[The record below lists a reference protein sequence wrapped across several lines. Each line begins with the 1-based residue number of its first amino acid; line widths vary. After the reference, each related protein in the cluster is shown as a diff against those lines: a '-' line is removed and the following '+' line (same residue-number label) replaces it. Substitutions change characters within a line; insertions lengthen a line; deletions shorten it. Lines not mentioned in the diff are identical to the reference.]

1 MVRYQEIAHS
11 LELGLAAAG
20 GVSRAIP
27 SEHELCERYGASRT
41 TIRAALKQLQDQGLI
56 ERRQGQGTFYRP
68 RHIAK
73 HLGSLVDF
81 HSEARM
87 AGRLPTTRVVSL
99 SARTATPDE
108 AALFSKAIA
117 SRGIVDLVRLRCLD
131 DEPAV
136 LQRSRLGA
144 SVLGEVSARDLVDTS
159 LYRYLA
165 ACRSINV
172 ATVEETLEPLAIDA
186 DAADKAAHFIM
197 VADSFHLPIVF
208 LADNPGMLPGSRSE
222 KTGVLRAGAR
232 MFAAQTAATTLKL
245 HVTLRKAY
253 GFGSMVMSLLGFD
266 GQEATFAFPG
276 ATMGA
281 MSAAALSRASHAES
295 DLSALLREAELT
307 ASYRS
312 ADHLGFDELIDPRE
326 TRDQLLAALQ
336 RGLRSRQAAA
346 EPVRRTVILP

>member
-108 AALFSKAIA
+108 AALFGKAIA

-165 ACRSINV
+165 ASRSIHV

-186 DAADKAAHFIM
+186 DAADHLKIAAGT
-197 VADSFHLPIVF
+197 AVF
-208 LADNPGMLPGSRSE
+208 RSRRIARD
-222 KTGVLRAGAR
+222 LAGAVIEVSDNLIR
-232 MFAAQTAATTLKL
+232 GDIYRF
-245 HVTLRKAY
+245 
-253 GFGSMVMSLLGFD
+253 
-266 GQEATFAFPG
+266 TFHRSVDS
-276 ATMGA
+276 
-281 MSAAALSRASHAES
+281 SAADGSAGQNTGALS
-295 DLSALLREAELT
+295 
-307 ASYRS
+307 
-312 ADHLGFDELIDPRE
+312 
-326 TRDQLLAALQ
+326 
-336 RGLRSRQAAA
+336 
-346 EPVRRTVILP
+346 